1 MSKKLSVE
9 SDSLNFGDVFGI
21 HYCFVLSVV
30 SIRTVICYTLGLSV
44 KIHKTEN
51 SYVSIFSHKNVLNVS
66 TVLKTKETI
75 TISM

>member
-1 MSKKLSVE
+1 MFCV
-9 SDSLNFGDVFGI
+9 

-30 SIRTVICYTLGLSV
+30 SINTVICYTLGLSV
-44 KIHKTEN
+44 TVRKTED

-66 TVLKTKETI
+66 TVFKTKETI